1 MGALKT
7 KGIPGESGKLL
18 GWKVIKGLSVGGDFQ
33 SERQAQE
40 HARAGQLHGCCPLE
54 VCCNSAHKIQVIRDL
69 KLGPVFKKAET
80 GGNPKALDKKSCTSK
95 EKERIRSVG
104 EKDLLGE
111 RGKQGGTRELE
122 VKYREGAGWGR
133 AMGGPLRHVGELPG
147 TRNRLRR
154 DQQSSSFFLFF
165 FHLSGEFPGPW
176 EPTRLSWK
184 SLLASQT
191 GA

>member
-104 EKDLLGE
+104 KKICWVREESREEPGNWRLNTE
-111 RGKQGGTRELE
+111 RGQ
-122 VKYREGAGWGR
+122 GR
-133 AMGGPLRHVGELPG
+133 AELWVDPC
-147 TRNRLRR
+147 
-154 DQQSSSFFLFF
+154 
-165 FHLSGEFPGPW
+165 
-176 EPTRLSWK
+176 
-184 SLLASQT
+184 AM
-191 GA
+191 